1 MASILGI
8 GVAVL
13 DIVLSVESYPAE
25 DDKLR
30 AAARRINL
38 GGNAANTLTVLAA
51 LGHHCGLASALAAD
65 GDGQLLGEELRRRE
79 IDISPARVHA
89 EGSTPV
95 SYILHS
101 LANGSRTIVHH
112 RTLPEFGFDDFM
124 RIELDSWDWLH
135 FEGREI
141 AATALMME
149 HALSRGKRISL
160 EVEKPRP
167 DIERL
172 FPLASALI
180 FSRAY
185 IESTGSNAAGFLGS
199 LHGRLPDRQLYCA
212 WGEEGGWTIDA
223 AGRPLHV
230 PAWKPPRV
238 VDTLGAGDTFNAGI
252 IDGLVRGLDPA
263 ETLAG
268 ACRLAGE
275 KCGFVGLPT
284 ADSRRRER

>member
-1 MASILGI
+1 MASVLGI

-13 DIVLSVESYPAE
+13 DVVLSVDSYPAE

-30 AAARRINL
+30 AAARRMGV

-51 LGHHCGLASALAAD
+51 LGHRCGLASALAAD
-65 GDGQLLGEELRRRE
+65 ADGQRLTEELHTRA
-79 IDISPARVHA
+79 IDLSPARIHT

-112 RTLPEFGFDDFM
+112 RTLPEFGFEDFM
-124 RIELDSWDWLH
+124 RIDLDRWDWLH

-185 IESTGSNAAGFLGS
+185 VESTGDGAAEFLE
-199 LHGRLPDRQLYCA
+199 LVHRLLPGRQLFCA
-212 WGEEGGWTIDA
+212 WGDEGAWTVDA
-223 AGRPLHV
+223 HDRPLHV
-230 PAWKPPRV
+230 PAWTPPRV

-252 IDGLVRGLDPA
+252 IDGLVQGLAPA
-263 ETLAG
+263 EILAS

-275 KCGFVGLPT
+275 KCGFIGLPT
-284 ADSRRRER
+284 AGSWRREQ